1 MSKQQEI
8 LKLYNQQLEDLNA
21 TEQEAKKY
29 LLSIAKNNNIKVFI
43 NDLFDS
49 KDNVVNF
56 NEQVETLLKS
66 NLINIKVGDKL
77 NQNILTLNDK
87 DTWWSNNYKNSYI
100 IFNSKQVYDYDTLEN
115 LIEIKVNDEFIVQKI
130 IFDTNEYFY
139 KYL

>member
-1 MSKQQEI
+1 MSKQQKI
-8 LKLYNQQLEDLNA
+8 LNLYNQQREDLNT

-49 KDNVVNF
+49 KDNVINF
-56 NEQVETLLKS
+56 NQQVETLLKS
-66 NLINIKVGDKL
+66 NLINVKVGDKL

-100 IFNSKQVYDYDTLEN
+100 IFKSKQLYDYDTIET
-115 LIEIKVNDEFIVQKI
+115 LIEIQVNNEFIVQKI
-130 IFDTNEYFY
+130 IFDRYEYFY
-139 KYL
+139 R

>member
-1 MSKQQEI
+1 M
-8 LKLYNQQLEDLNA
+8 
-21 TEQEAKKY
+21 
-29 LLSIAKNNNIKVFI
+29 LSIAKNNNIKVFI

-49 KDNVVNF
+49 KDNVINF
-56 NEQVETLLKS
+56 NQQVETLLKS
-66 NLINIKVGDKL
+66 NLINVKVGDKL

-100 IFNSKQVYDYDTLEN
+100 IFKSKQVYNYDTLEN

-139 KYL
+139 K

>member
-8 LKLYNQQLEDLNA
+8 LNLYNQQREDLNT

-49 KDNVVNF
+49 KDNVINF
-56 NEQVETLLKS
+56 NQQVETLLKS
-66 NLINIKVGDKL
+66 NLINVKVGDKL

-100 IFNSKQVYDYDTLEN
+100 IFKSKQLYDYDTIET
-115 LIEIKVNDEFIVQKI
+115 LIEIQVNNEFIVQKI
-130 IFDTNEYFY
+130 IFDRYEYFY
-139 KYL
+139 R

>member
-8 LKLYNQQLEDLNA
+8 LNLYNQQREDLK
-21 TEQEAKKY
+21 TTKDETKKY

-49 KDNVVNF
+49 KDNVINF
-56 NEQVETLLKS
+56 NQQVETLLKS
-66 NLINIKVGDKL
+66 NLINVKVGDKL

-100 IFNSKQVYDYDTLEN
+100 IFKSKQLYDYDIIET
-115 LIEIKVNDEFIVQKI
+115 LIEIQVNNEFIVQKI
-130 IFDTNEYFY
+130 IFDRYEYFY
-139 KYL
+139 R

>member
-8 LKLYNQQLEDLNA
+8 LNLYNQQREVLNT

-49 KDNVVNF
+49 KDNVINF
-56 NEQVETLLKS
+56 NQQVETLLKS
-66 NLINIKVGDKL
+66 NLINVKVGDKL

-100 IFNSKQVYDYDTLEN
+100 IFKSKQLYDYDTIET
-115 LIEIKVNDEFIVQKI
+115 LIEIQVNNEFIVQKI
-130 IFDTNEYFY
+130 IFDRYEYFY
-139 KYL
+139 R

>member
-1 MSKQQEI
+1 MSKQLEI
-8 LKLYNQQLEDLNA
+8 LNLYNQQREDLNT

-49 KDNVVNF
+49 KDNVINF
-56 NEQVETLLKS
+56 NQQVETLLKS
-66 NLINIKVGDKL
+66 NLINVKVGDKL

-100 IFNSKQVYDYDTLEN
+100 IFISKQVYDYDTLEN

-130 IFDTNEYFY
+130 IFNTNEYFY
-139 KYL
+139 K

>member
-8 LKLYNQQLEDLNA
+8 LNLYNQQLEDLNA

-29 LLSIAKNNNIKVFI
+29 LLSIAKNNNIKLFI

-49 KDNVVNF
+49 KDNVINF
-56 NEQVETLLKS
+56 NQQVETLLKS

-100 IFNSKQVYDYDTLEN
+100 IFKSKQLYDYDTFEN
-115 LIEIKVNDEFIVQKI
+115 LIEIKINNEFIVQKI
-130 IFDTNEYFY
+130 IFDRNEYFY
-139 KYL
+139 R

>member
-8 LKLYNQQLEDLNA
+8 LNLYNQQREDLNT
-21 TEQEAKKY
+21 TEQKAKKY

-49 KDNVVNF
+49 KDNVINF
-56 NEQVETLLKS
+56 NQQVETLLKS
-66 NLINIKVGDKL
+66 NLINVKVGDKL

-100 IFNSKQVYDYDTLEN
+100 IFKSKQLYDYDTIET
-115 LIEIKVNDEFIVQKI
+115 LIEIQVNNEFIVQKI
-130 IFDTNEYFY
+130 IFDRYEYFY
-139 KYL
+139 R

>member
-29 LLSIAKNNNIKVFI
+29 LLSIANNDTVKVFI

-49 KDNVVNF
+49 KDYVINF
-56 NEQVETLLKS
+56 NKQVETLLKS
-66 NLINIKVGDKL
+66 NLINVKVGDKL

-87 DTWWSNNYKNSYI
+87 DTWWSNKYKNSYI
-100 IFNSKQVYDYDTLEN
+100 IFQSKQLYAYDTFEN
-115 LIEIKVNDEFIVQKI
+115 FIEIIVNDEFIVKKI
-130 IFDTNEYFY
+130 IFDTHEYCY
-139 KYL
+139 R

>member
-8 LKLYNQQLEDLNA
+8 LNLYNQQREDLK
-21 TEQEAKKY
+21 TTKDEAKKY

-49 KDNVVNF
+49 KDNVINF
-56 NEQVETLLKS
+56 NQQVETLLKS
-66 NLINIKVGDKL
+66 NLINVKVGDKL

-100 IFNSKQVYDYDTLEN
+100 IFKSKQLYDYDIIET
-115 LIEIKVNDEFIVQKI
+115 LIEIQVNNEFIVQKI
-130 IFDTNEYFY
+130 IFDRYEYF
-139 KYL
+139 L

>member
-29 LLSIAKNNNIKVFI
+29 LLSIAKNNNIKLFI

-49 KDNVVNF
+49 KDNVINF
-56 NEQVETLLKS
+56 NQQVETLLKS

-77 NQNILTLNDK
+77 NQNILTSNDK

-100 IFNSKQVYDYDTLEN
+100 IFTSKQLYDYDTFEN
-115 LIEIKVNDEFIVQKI
+115 LIEIKINNEFIVQKI
-130 IFDTNEYFY
+130 IFDRNEYFY
-139 KYL
+139 K

>member
-8 LKLYNQQLEDLNA
+8 LNLYNQQREDLK
-21 TEQEAKKY
+21 TTKDEAKKY

-49 KDNVVNF
+49 KDNVINF
-56 NEQVETLLKS
+56 NQQIETLLKS
-66 NLINIKVGDKL
+66 NLINVKVGDKL

-100 IFNSKQVYDYDTLEN
+100 IFKSKQLYDYDTIET
-115 LIEIKVNDEFIVQKI
+115 LIEIQVNNEFIVQKI
-130 IFDTNEYFY
+130 IFDRYEYFY
-139 KYL
+139 R

>member
-29 LLSIAKNNNIKVFI
+29 LLSIAKNNNIKLFI

-49 KDNVVNF
+49 KDNVINF
-56 NEQVETLLKS
+56 NQQVETLLKS

-87 DTWWSNNYKNSYI
+87 DTWWSNNYNNSYI
-100 IFNSKQVYDYDTLEN
+100 IFKSKQLYDYDTFEN
-115 LIEIKVNDEFIVQKI
+115 LIEIKVNNEFIVQKI
-130 IFDTNEYFY
+130 IFDRNEYFY
-139 KYL
+139 K

>member
-8 LKLYNQQLEDLNA
+8 LNLYNQQREDLNT

-49 KDNVVNF
+49 KDNVINF
-56 NEQVETLLKS
+56 NQQVETLLKS
-66 NLINIKVGDKL
+66 NLINVKVGDKL
-77 NQNILTLNDK
+77 NQNILTSNDK

-100 IFNSKQVYDYDTLEN
+100 IFKSKQLYDYDIIET
-115 LIEIKVNDEFIVQKI
+115 LIEIQVNNEFIVQKI
-130 IFDTNEYFY
+130 IFDRYEYFY
-139 KYL
+139 R